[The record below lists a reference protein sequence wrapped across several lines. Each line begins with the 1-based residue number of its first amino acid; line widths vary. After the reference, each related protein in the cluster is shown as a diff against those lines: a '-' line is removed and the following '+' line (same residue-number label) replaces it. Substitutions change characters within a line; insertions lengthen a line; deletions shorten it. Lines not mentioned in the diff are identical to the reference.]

1 MKGLRLLGETC
12 LTLALV
18 GLLWG
23 SAAAQLTYDVAKYKA
38 LADADSAETI
48 PPVTKITLHNW
59 QQYNKFM
66 PAKTYAGGG
75 VPSGSFPGW
84 PVAGTNHWELRTDY
98 VVD

>member
-1 MKGLRLLGETC
+1 MKCLRLLGETC

-48 PPVTKITLHNW
+48 PPATKNTLQNW
-59 QQYNKFM
+59 QQYNKI
-66 PAKTYAGGG
+66 YAG
-75 VPSGSFPGW
+75 
-84 PVAGTNHWELRTDY
+84 
-98 VVD
+98 